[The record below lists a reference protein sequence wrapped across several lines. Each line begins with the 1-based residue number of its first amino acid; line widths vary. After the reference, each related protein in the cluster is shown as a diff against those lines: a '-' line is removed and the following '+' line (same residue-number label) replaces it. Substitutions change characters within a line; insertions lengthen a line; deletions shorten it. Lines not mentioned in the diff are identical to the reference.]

1 MTRPSAFTWLF
12 LTLLVLAVSTAGFAQ
27 TVTGY
32 SPSQTT
38 EGYLPSSNLPVTIFL
53 EGIQYAPAPY
63 INRAYWVTLSGT
75 RTQISVTGTPG
86 ATQAV
91 VSVPPQLR
99 IAGQYTVSFCGVIN
113 LDSGQVGCTNVAN
126 SAKFTV
132 NPPPS
137 ITSTSPLPGG
147 RVGAA
152 YSFTFAATGGTLDPK
167 LPIYAWSISAGT
179 LPPGLTLSPSTGI
192 LSGTP
197 TTGGA
202 YSFTVRATDVLGVA
216 GTKAFTLSIQPRA
229 VTSYSPAATTV
240 GYLPSSNLS
249 IVTTLQNMPTG
260 LVSSTRAFW
269 NNTRQPISVTAY
281 SGTAATVSVPPNYR
295 TIPGSNVVIVCATP
309 FGTNPVE
316 VCTSAADSA
325 VFIVNP
331 PPSITSTSPLPSG
344 VQGTAYSFTF
354 SATGGTGA
362 RTWSVSS
369 GLPPGLSL
377 NSATGQLS
385 GTPTQGGAYEFNV
398 AVVDSLGVVG
408 TAPFSL
414 TIRTVT
420 VPAVISFSPPA
431 TTVGYLPSANL
442 PLSMSL
448 QGMPQTGINLRAY
461 WNTVNFPLTVTSY
474 VGTAATVSVPPAYRA
489 TSGNYL
495 VVVCATLATTGQE
508 TCTNESASVRF
519 PVNPAPS
526 ITTASPLPEASTE
539 TPYSVGLSATG
550 GTGTLAWSLAAG
562 SSLPA
567 GLSLN
572 AASGAIS
579 GTPTQ
584 PGIFNFTVVVTDSL
598 GVTGS
603 KLFAIL
609 VTAELT
615 ITTPPNLP
623 TAGVGVAYSTAIQA
637 AGGVPPYSFS
647 ALPQALPPGLVFNG
661 STGVLSGTPS
671 IAGSYSFVVVVFDTQ
686 QHSASRTFFI
696 EVSQTTS
703 TPTIQT
709 PSPLPDATL
718 GQPYTLNFTA
728 AGGFPPYRFL
738 RLSGQFPEGLTLN
751 SETGTLAGIVTE
763 AGTFNFVIEVMD
775 SREQLSSK
783 AFSLTVTQ
791 GLTITTSQLP
801 AGTVGVVYP
810 STPIQVSGGLPPYS
824 FTLGTAN
831 LLPAGLFLNPNTGVI
846 SGTPSQ
852 AGVFAFQVLVVDS
865 QQRSA
870 SRNLSITVGTG
881 LRFRTTSPLPDGRVG
896 DPYSQEIEAE
906 GGTAPYSFQ
915 LLGGALPSGIT
926 FTAGRLQGTP
936 TAPYEGVL
944 LIRATDSGTPALSAE
959 RQFSLRITAPL
970 AITTETLP
978 AGTVQ
983 DPYSVAISA
992 TGGVPAYSFSISAG
1006 NLPAGLVLNPNGTL
1020 SGTPTVAGSFAI
1032 TVRATDTLSNSA
1044 TRNYTLQIRP
1054 RPVTGATVTLQTT
1067 NPAPS
1072 SQPEVDVGLNE
1083 PRADAIDGVLI
1094 LEFAPSVTPAVDDP
1108 AIQFTSGGRQRSFQI
1123 PAGQTSAR
1131 FGEAD
1136 RATFQTGT
1144 VAGAIT
1150 IRAQL
1155 RVNGADATPTPP
1167 PASTVVLPPLAPTL
1181 SSLSVTRSQNGL
1193 TVVIRGFSTPRNMN
1207 TATLN
1212 FTARAGSNI
1221 TSGLSFTVNLASAFT
1236 TWYGSASSAQYGSQ
1250 FQLTI
1255 PVTISG
1261 DSTEITGLSVVL
1273 NNSVGASNTLNATF

>member
-1 MTRPSAFTWLF
+1 MTRPSGFTWLF

-38 EGYLPSSNLPVTIFL
+38 AGYLPTSNLQV
-53 EGIQYAPAPY
+53 GITFQSFQLAPDLPSY
-63 INRAYWVTLSGT
+63 SNRAYWDVQGGT
-75 RTQISVTGTPG
+75 RISITGTPG
-86 ATQAV
+86 ATSA
-91 VSVPPQLR
+91 
-99 IAGQYTVSFCGVIN
+99 TVSIPPALRTVGQHVVIACVVIS
-113 LDSGQVGCTNVAN
+113 LGAGESELCTNPAN
-126 SAKFTV
+126 SARFTV

-137 ITSTSPLPGG
+137 ITTASPLPNAFINTPYT
-147 RVGAA
+147 V
-152 YSFTFAATGGTLDPK
+152 TL
-167 LPIYAWSISAGT
+167 A
-179 LPPGLTLSPSTGI
+179 
-192 LSGTP
+192 
-197 TTGGA
+197 
-202 YSFTVRATDVLGVA
+202 
-216 GTKAFTLSIQPRA
+216 
-229 VTSYSPAATTV
+229 
-240 GYLPSSNLS
+240 
-249 IVTTLQNMPTG
+249 
-260 LVSSTRAFW
+260 
-269 NNTRQPISVTAY
+269 
-281 SGTAATVSVPPNYR
+281 
-295 TIPGSNVVIVCATP
+295 
-309 FGTNPVE
+309 
-316 VCTSAADSA
+316 
-325 VFIVNP
+325 
-331 PPSITSTSPLPSG
+331 
-344 VQGTAYSFTF
+344 
-354 SATGGTGA
+354 ATGGTGA
-362 RTWSVSS
+362 RTWSMQSGSS
-369 GLPPGLSL
+369 LPPGLLL
-377 NSATGQLS
+377 N
-385 GTPTQGGAYEFNV
+385 N
-398 AVVDSLGVVG
+398 
-408 TAPFSL
+408 
-414 TIRTVT
+414 
-420 VPAVISFSPPA
+420 
-431 TTVGYLPSANL
+431 
-442 PLSMSL
+442 
-448 QGMPQTGINLRAY
+448 QTG
-461 WNTVNFPLTVTSY
+461 V
-474 VGTAATVSVPPAYRA
+474 
-489 TSGNYL
+489 
-495 VVVCATLATTGQE
+495 
-508 TCTNESASVRF
+508 
-519 PVNPAPS
+519 
-526 ITTASPLPEASTE
+526 
-539 TPYSVGLSATG
+539 
-550 GTGTLAWSLAAG
+550 
-562 SSLPA
+562 
-567 GLSLN
+567 
-572 AASGAIS
+572 IS

-584 PGIFNFTVVVTDSL
+584 AGIFNFTVVVTDSL
-598 GVTGS
+598 GVTAS
-603 KLFAIL
+603 RLYAL
-609 VTAELT
+609 NVLSALS

-623 TAGVGVAYSTAIQA
+623 TAGVGVAYSTTIQA

-671 IAGSYSFVVVVFDTQ
+671 VAGNYSFVVVVFDSLQ
-686 QHSASRTFFI
+686 NSASRTFFI
-696 EVSQTTS
+696 EVSQTAS

-709 PSPLPDATL
+709 PSPLPGATL
-718 GQPYTLNFTA
+718 GQPYTVTFTA
-728 AGGFPPYRFL
+728 AGGFPPYRFS
-738 RLSGQFPEGLTLN
+738 RISGAFPPGLSLDSL
-751 SETGTLAGIVTE
+751 TGTLAGIATE
-763 AGTFNFVIEVMD
+763 AGTFNFVMEVMD
-775 SREQLSSK
+775 SREQFSSK

-852 AGVFAFQVLVVDS
+852 AGAFTFQVVVVDS
-865 QQRSA
+865 QQRTA
-870 SRNLSITVGTG
+870 SRNLTITIGAG

-896 DPYSQEIEAE
+896 DPYSQLIEAE
-906 GGTAPYSFQ
+906 GGTAPYTFQ
-915 LLGGALPSGIT
+915 LLSGALPSGIT

-983 DPYSVAISA
+983 DPYSVALSA

-1067 NPAPS
+1067 NPAPNT
-1072 SQPEVDVGLNE
+1072 QPEVDVGLNE
-1083 PRADAIDGVLI
+1083 PRADAIDGTLI

-1136 RATFQTGT
+1136 RAPFQTGT

-1150 IRAQL
+1150 IRAQF

-1167 PASTVVLPPLAPTL
+1167 PTSTVVLPPLAPTL

-1212 FTARAGSNI
+1212 FTARSGSNI

-1261 DSTEITGLSVVL
+1261 DSTEIIGLSVVL